1 MARDVTIVVVTEDES
16 HVTLVKKN
24 LRLAGVENEIIQFTS
39 GEEILNFMLRRG
51 PGPHRDVKTDF
62 LLILDTKIP
71 KTDGIEV
78 LRQIKQDDEIQK
90 IPVIMLTTSE
100 DHEEMVQC
108 HILGCSDY
116 LKKPVDFNVLE
127 KTVKEAGLFTLS

>member
-1 MARDVTIVVVTEDES
+1 LASNVTILVAVEDEG
-16 HVTLVKKN
+16 HLTIVKKN
-24 LRLAGVENEIIQFTS
+24 LRRAGVANEIIQFNS
-39 GEEILNFMLRRG
+39 GDEILNFMFSKG
-51 PGPHRDVKTDF
+51 PEPHRNRKTDF

-90 IPVIMLTTSE
+90 IPVIMLTTTE

-116 LKKPVDFNVLE
+116 LKKPVDFRVLE
-127 KTVKEAGLFTLS
+127 KTVKEAGLFKMS